1 MEIEERLSDQ
11 EQYTRRECVVLVG
24 LPTDLHGGQL
34 EDHFVEVFQ
43 TTGVE
48 VNKFSRNP
56 PTEKQE
62 TSKPAS
68 CHEYFE
74 RKEVAELGRR
84 Q

>member
-24 LPTDLHGGQL
+24 LTTDLHGGQL
-34 EDHFVEVFQ
+34 EDYFVEVFQ

-56 PTEKQE
+56 LTEK
-62 TSKPAS
+62 T
-68 CHEYFE
+68 
-74 RKEVAELGRR
+74 RD
-84 Q
+84 

>member
-62 TSKPAS
+62 TSKPAR

-74 RKEVAELGRR
+74 GKEVAELGRR

>member
-24 LPTDLHGGQL
+24 LTTDLHGGQL
-34 EDHFVEVFQ
+34 EDYFVEVFQ

-56 PTEKQE
+56 LTEKQE
-62 TSKPAS
+62 TSKPAR

-74 RKEVAELGRR
+74 RKEVVELGRR

>member
-24 LPTDLHGGQL
+24 LTTDLHGGQL
-34 EDHFVEVFQ
+34 EDYFVEVFQ

-56 PTEKQE
+56 LTEKQE
-62 TSKPAS
+62 TSKPAR
-68 CHEYFE
+68 CREYFE